1 MGSRHES
8 FYPEDMQ
15 PSSTGAYS
23 RIITLQAFNRIKGL
37 LDSSKGKVVLGGEMD
52 ETKKYFAP
60 TIVKDVKGDDSLMSE
75 YDSTISSLVV
85 ESLTTP

>member
-8 FYPEDMQ
+8 FYPEDV
-15 PSSTGAYS
+15 SSSGVYS

-37 LDSSKGKVVLGGEMD
+37 LDSTKGEIVLGGETD

-60 TIVKDVKGDDSLMSE
+60 TIVKDVKADDSLMSE
-75 YDSTISSLVV
+75 YDSAISFLVV
-85 ESLTTP
+85 ESLTIP